1 MTLAKR
7 DMNISMGENDNLDIN
22 NDYNML
28 ISHDLVDLTKI
39 LIKTEHA
46 NLITLQEHFMLT
58 LLINKHE
65 WKSML

>member
-39 LIKTEHA
+39 LIKT
-46 NLITLQEHFMLT
+46 
-58 LLINKHE
+58 
-65 WKSML
+65 